1 MVFLGQI
8 QRLIVLIIYILLVSR
23 DFLFCFDHA
32 GLTIPCRRMIREKS
46 GRRVGDGDVGPV
58 GHSEELHVVFRD
70 ADLAIIETVRPL
82 PEGHAPAEGVN
93 DHGDGA
99 APGAEDLCSPEN
111 RTAFSCSVLHD
122 FLNFSVIYPPFG
134 CCSFPGTAKIFYNH
148 ICSFDPIQFIR
159 FFY

>member
-1 MVFLGQI
+1 MNIETRAAERLFILRRVVFSE
-8 QRLIVLIIYILLVSR
+8 RFDVLLHLL
-23 DFLFCFDHA
+23 HE
-32 GLTIPCRRMIREKS
+32 GRRM
-46 GRRVGDGDVGPV
+46 GDGDVSPV
-58 GHSEELHVVFRD
+58 GHGEELHVVFRD
-70 ADLAIIETVRPL
+70 ADLAVIEAVRPL

-93 DHGDGA
+93 DPGDGV

-111 RTAFSCSVLHD
+111 RTAFSCSILHD

-148 ICSFDPIQFIR
+148 ICSFDPIQFIC